1 MLDRRED
8 AALRTGPWSDGVRAP
23 SADRSPLV
31 LVLPRQLYLE
41 IVAQALDEAPL
52 EACGVL
58 VGAYGGDHPQR
69 YVPCRN
75 AAASS
80 RVYTV
85 EPRDLLRADR
95 EAQDAGMDLIG
106 VVHSHTH
113 TPAYPSATDISSA
126 VDPSWHYAI
135 VSLAL
140 GEPVVRSYRIGGGEV
155 TEEDVVVEGR

>member
-1 MLDRRED
+1 M
-8 AALRTGPWSDGVRAP
+8 
-23 SADRSPLV
+23 
-31 LVLPRQLYLE
+31 YLQ

-52 EACGVL
+52 ECCGLL
-58 VGAYGGDHPQR
+58 VGTYGADLAQR
-69 YVPCRN
+69 YAPCRN

-113 TPAYPSATDISSA
+113 TPAYPSPTDVSSA
-126 VDPSWHYAI
+126 VDPTWHYAI

-140 GEPVVRSYRIGGGEV
+140 GEPVVRSYRIADGEV
-155 TEEDVVVEGR
+155 HEEEVVVEGR

>member
-1 MLDRRED
+1 VVTPLAVLGVDPKD
-8 AALRTGPWSDGVRAP
+8 AAVGHALGLRGAARA
-23 SADRSPLV
+23 
-31 LVLPRQLYLE
+31 E
-41 IVAQALDEAPL
+41 
-52 EACGVL
+52 
-58 VGAYGGDHPQR
+58 R

-95 EAQDAGMDLIG
+95 EAQDAGLELVG

-113 TPAYPSATDISSA
+113 TPAYPSATDIAAA
-126 VDPSWHYAI
+126 VDPDWHYAI

-140 GEPVVRSYRIGGGEV
+140 GEPVVRSYLIAEGTV
-155 TEEDVVVEGR
+155 TEEPVVVGAAGSGNRSGHAPVGTD

>member
-1 MLDRRED
+1 
-8 AALRTGPWSDGVRAP
+8 
-23 SADRSPLV
+23 V
-31 LVLPRQLYLE
+31 LVLPRPMYLQ

-52 EACGVL
+52 ECCGL
-58 VGAYGGDHPQR
+58 LAGTYGADLAQR

-113 TPAYPSATDISSA
+113 TPAYPSPTDVSTA
-126 VDPSWHYAI
+126 ADPSWHYAI

-140 GEPVVRSYRIGGGEV
+140 GEPVIRSYRIARGEGDV
-155 TEEDVVVEGR
+155 VEVSEEEVVVEGR